1 MPFDLKLVADDV
13 LAGSQ
18 YGPHKQGDV
27 DLIIDYKVPTDLVL
41 LGDRNRVM
49 QILFNLTSNALKFTK
64 SGSVTIRVS
73 MDENHM
79 SDNHNSGSVVVKF
92 EV

>member
-18 YGPHKQGDV
+18 YGPHKQNGV
-27 DLIIDYKVPTDLVL
+27 KLILDYSVPTDLVL

-49 QILFNLTSNALKFTK
+49 QILFNLTSNALKFTHT
-64 SGSVTIRVS
+64 GSVTVKIS
-73 MDENHM
+73 MVEAEI
-79 SDNHNSGSVVVKF
+79 SENHNSGSVVIKF